1 MYLQYLVEAVS
12 TPAVQDASL
21 GGRGG
26 GGGGGEGA
34 EEFLVVL

>member
-21 GGRGG
+21 GGGERGG
-26 GGGGGEGA
+26 AGGR
-34 EEFLVVL
+34 